1 MARKEWKQPWPVT
14 DSPVQIPPE
23 ALGDS
28 WQAFLFKNV
37 QVLTL
42 SSTKILHLHCCVS
55 TLSSVT
61 SLLRFV
67 SRFSVYK

>member
-28 WQAFLFKNV
+28 WQAFLFENV
-37 QVLTL
+37 QVLTP
-42 SSTKILHLHCCVS
+42 SSTKILLLHCCISALSFV
-55 TLSSVT
+55 TLP
-61 SLLRFV
+61 LWFV
-67 SRFSVYK
+67 SGF